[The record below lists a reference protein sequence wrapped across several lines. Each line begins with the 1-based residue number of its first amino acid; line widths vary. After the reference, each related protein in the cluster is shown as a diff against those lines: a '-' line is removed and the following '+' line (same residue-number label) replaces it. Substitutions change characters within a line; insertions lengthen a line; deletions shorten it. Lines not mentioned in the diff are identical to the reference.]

1 MLEDIA
7 SMDLELITKEGREKQ
22 VLKSIESV
30 RRTLWKR
37 GQRDENMKV
46 VMAME
51 LEDLQ
56 TTIEEANNA
65 IQGK

>member
-46 VMAME
+46 VMTME
-51 LEDLQ
+51 LEDLK

>member
-51 LEDLQ
+51 LENLE

>member
-7 SMDLELITKEGREKQ
+7 SMDFELITKEGREKQ
-22 VLKSIESV
+22 VLKSIKSV

-37 GQRDENMKV
+37 GQRDENMKA

-51 LEDLQ
+51 LTDLQ

>member
-7 SMDLELITKEGREKQ
+7 SMDFELITKEGREKK

-37 GQRDENMKV
+37 GQRDESMKV